1 MTFWGC
7 TIVGFL
13 LTLLGV
19 WETFMAVLHPRAV
32 VGPVTTVINRGFH
45 RVVDSSAIK
54 HSRWVVFTGPVL
66 ITIQV
71 LCWATLLLIGVSL
84 IVWPQLGDGIVPS
97 GNKPI
102 DSSFSTAIY
111 YAGFTI
117 TTLGTGDL
125 VPENVAMRMLTITTA
140 GLGFSY
146 FTLVLAYV
154 ISIYSRLARRNQFA
168 CEIDYRTQRT
178 GDCLVYLKP
187 YLVGDDP
194 SLIHQ
199 DLYTLASNMAELLES
214 HHFYSVLHYFR
225 FNEPRYAMSRML
237 RFCLEVASLLTAL
250 REAGGPNA
258 SSISEPESRLWH
270 ASRQMLDDTHE
281 HFIAHPTSDHELDTS
296 IAERLCEQLQSE
308 SPDARPSDP
317 TKFIAAYTEICKE
330 WFHDLRSLE
339 IGSGD

>member
-1 MTFWGC
+1 
-7 TIVGFL
+7 
-13 LTLLGV
+13 
-19 WETFMAVLHPRAV
+19 MAVLHPRAV
-32 VGPVTTVINRGFH
+32 VGPVTTIINRAFH
-45 RVVDSSAIK
+45 CVVDASTIK

-66 ITIQV
+66 ITVQV

-84 IVWPQLGDGIVPS
+84 IVWPQLGEGIVQN
-97 GNKPI
+97 GDKPI
-102 DSSFSTAIY
+102 DPSFSTAIY

-117 TTLGTGDL
+117 TTLGVGDL
-125 VPENVAMRMLTITTA
+125 VPQNVAMRMLTITTA

-178 GDCLVYLKP
+178 GDSLIYLKP

-199 DLYTLASNMAELLES
+199 DLYTLASHMAELLES

-237 RFCLEVASLLTAL
+237 RFCLEVASLLKAL
-250 REAGGPNA
+250 REAGGANA
-258 SSISEPESRLWH
+258 SSISEPEERLWH
-270 ASRQMLDDTHE
+270 ASRQMLDDTSK
-281 HFIAHPTSDHELDTS
+281 HFIVHPSTDHEIDTS
-296 IAERLCEQLQSE
+296 IAKRLYQQLQSV
-308 SPDARPSDP
+308 SPNSSPSDP
-317 TKFIAAYTEICKE
+317 ANFIAVYTETCKL
-330 WFHDLRSLE
+330 WSRDLRSLE